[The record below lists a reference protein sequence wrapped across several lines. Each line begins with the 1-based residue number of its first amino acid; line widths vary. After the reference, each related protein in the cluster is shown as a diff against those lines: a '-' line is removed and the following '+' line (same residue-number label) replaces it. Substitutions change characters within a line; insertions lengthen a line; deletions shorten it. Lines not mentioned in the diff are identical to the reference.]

1 MASGKKQYDDFLS
14 MNVNN
19 LKDYL
24 TVRGISVS
32 GYKKI
37 ELVARAYSAAEM
49 DLPIILSSADVT
61 KNLEEEYSKRLREF
75 NIFDPKN
82 IEKRITSRRLDCL
95 AKSRSRSIFE
105 YILRMKEFDKEYI
118 GKCKDQK
125 SYSYFGSGFVGEIL
139 VSKINEG
146 TKTALFCNVQG
157 SMSIHNEKDCG
168 L

>member
-49 DLPIILSSADVT
+49 DLPIILSSADLT

-75 NIFDPKN
+75 DPKN
-82 IEKRITSRRLDCL
+82 IEKELRVDDLTAWPKVNLGTFL
-95 AKSRSRSIFE
+95 NIF
-105 YILRMKEFDKEYI
+105 
-118 GKCKDQK
+118 
-125 SYSYFGSGFVGEIL
+125 
-139 VSKINEG
+139 
-146 TKTALFCNVQG
+146 
-157 SMSIHNEKDCG
+157 
-168 L
+168 

>member
-1 MASGKKQYDDFLS
+1 MTSGKKQYDDFLS

-32 GYKKI
+32 GYNKI
-37 ELVARAYSAAEM
+37 EVVARAYSTAEM
-49 DLPIILSSADVT
+49 DLPVVLSSADLT

-75 NIFDPKN
+75 NILDPKN
-82 IEKRITSRRLDCL
+82 IEKELRVDDLTAWPKVNIGTFLNILKMEKFVR
-95 AKSRSRSIFE
+95 E
-105 YILRMKEFDKEYI
+105 YIVKY
-118 GKCKDQK
+118 KDQK
-125 SYSYFGSGFVGEIL
+125 PYSYFDSAFVGEIL

-146 TKTALFCNVQG
+146 TKIALFCSVQG

>member
-14 MNVNN
+14 INVNN

-24 TVRGISVS
+24 IVRGISVS
-32 GYKKI
+32 GYNKT
-37 ELVARAYSAAEM
+37 ELVARAYSTAEI
-49 DLPIILSSADVT
+49 DLPIILSSADLT

-75 NIFDPKN
+75 DPKN
-82 IEKRITSRRLDCL
+82 IEKELRVDDLTAWPKVNIGTFLNILKMEEFVR
-95 AKSRSRSIFE
+95 E
-105 YILRMKEFDKEYI
+105 YIVKY
-118 GKCKDQK
+118 KDQK
-125 SYSYFGSGFVGEIL
+125 PYSYFDSAFVGEIL

-146 TKTALFCNVQG
+146 TKIALFCSVQG